1 MRSYIKQFM
10 VDFEYPTEAA
20 ECLLSAYDHFQEK
33 AKVEFDALIS
43 TYESDSNCDYDALIK
58 QVDALSLPCGVHT
71 YTAQL
76 LLFICF
82 SRKAKELYLA
92 KGIDEQIWH
101 DSMLDLKWKLFECK
115 EVYDI
120 WGSFVANWFPRFFI
134 PDRFALG
141 RLQFE
146 IIPYEWT
153 PYEKNGVSI
162 QKGDKVINVH
172 IPRTGTGI
180 RREVLDDAYA
190 RAAEFFKDEF
200 KDKPVVFVCNT
211 WLLYPGNKEFIPEKS
226 NLRAFMENYDIVK
239 FRDDP
244 KRGWLWRLFDTM
256 EQNPDRLPA
265 DTSLRRAYINRIK
278 AGGLTGSGSGVYIY
292 QK

>member
-1 MRSYIKQFM
+1 MRDYLKQFM
-10 VDFEYPTEAA
+10 LDFEYPTEAA
-20 ECLLSAYDHFQEK
+20 ECLLAAYDSIQEK
-33 AKVEFDALIS
+33 AKDEFDSLIA
-43 TYESDSNCDYDALIK
+43 TYEADSNCDYEALRK
-58 QVDALSLPCGVHT
+58 KVDALSIPCGVHT

-76 LLFICF
+76 LMFMCF

-92 KGIDEQIWH
+92 KGVSEQIWH

-120 WGSFVANWFPRFFI
+120 WGSFVAYWFPRFFI

-146 IIPYEWT
+146 IISYDWDPYEG
-153 PYEKNGVSI
+153 KGVSL

-180 RREVLDDAYA
+180 RREVLDDSYA

-200 KDKPVVFVCNT
+200 DGKPVVFVCST
-211 WLLYPGNKEFIPEKS
+211 WLIYPGNKEFIPEKS

-239 FRDDP
+239 VRDDQ
-244 KRGWLWRLFDTM
+244 KHDWLWRLFDTM
-256 EQNPDRLPA
+256 EQNPNRLPA
-265 DTSLRRAYINRIK
+265 DSSLRRSYIERLQS
-278 AGGLTGSGSGVYIY
+278 GGLIGTAAGVYVY